1 MISALQNVLNFQTLM
16 MSQQLKAGEE
26 IEMMEATAEAV
37 AEEEATV
44 EVAAIAVAVAMTMI
58 EVMEETLGE
67 EEEEEEVAEV
77 EEEAEVDIKTEI
89 TEEVMEIEDMTTT
102 EVEVATTMMITVEA
116 GAIEVVMEEVTPM
129 VETNTSQETTITT
142 VMMTKAS
149 LDQIQLNLL
158 SEEDLLHSLDKDLL
172 LQSKLVP

>member
-37 AEEEATV
+37 AEEEAT
-44 EVAAIAVAVAMTMI
+44 AAAMAAMTMI

-67 EEEEEEVAEV
+67 EEEEEAAEV

-89 TEEVMEIEDMTTT
+89 TEEVMEIEDMTT
-102 EVEVATTMMITVEA
+102 EIEVATMMITAEA
-116 GAIEVVMEEVTPM
+116 GVIEVEMEEVTPM
-129 VETNTSQETTITT
+129 ETSTNQETTITT
-142 VMMTKAS
+142 VAMMTKAS
-149 LDQIQLNLL
+149 LDQIQLSLL
-158 SEEDLLHSLDKDLL
+158 SEEDLLN
-172 LQSKLVP
+172 

>member
-1 MISALQNVLNFQTLM
+1 LISALQNVLNFQTLM

-44 EVAAIAVAVAMTMI
+44 AEAAMVAMTMI
-58 EVMEETLGE
+58 EVMEETHGE
-67 EEEEEEVAEV
+67 EEGEEEVAEV

-89 TEEVMEIEDMTTT
+89 TEEVMEIEDMTTGI
-102 EVEVATTMMITVEA
+102 EVATMMITAEA
-116 GAIEVVMEEVTPM
+116 GVIEVEMEEVTPM
-129 VETNTSQETTITT
+129 ETNTNLETTITT
-142 VMMTKAS
+142 VAMMTKAS
-149 LDQIQLNLL
+149 LDQIQLSLL
-158 SEEDLLHSLDKDLL
+158 SEEDLLNSLDKDLL